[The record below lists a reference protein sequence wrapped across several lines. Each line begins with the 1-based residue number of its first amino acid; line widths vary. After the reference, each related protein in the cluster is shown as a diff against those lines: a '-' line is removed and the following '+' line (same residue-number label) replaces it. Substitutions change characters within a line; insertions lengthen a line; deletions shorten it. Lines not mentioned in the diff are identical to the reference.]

1 MSTLTTDHEVIDGE
15 DPRFL
20 EPLTGMQFA
29 RQFKSAEIKPSTIS
43 TLRAYGKLAG
53 IRLTLD
59 DPHWVFQPKYRQD
72 EILFLVRG
80 PNGEIVSHFFAR
92 ALTQFS
98 KE

>member
-43 TLRAYGKLAG
+43 TLRA
-53 IRLTLD
+53 
-59 DPHWVFQPKYRQD
+59 
-72 EILFLVRG
+72 
-80 PNGEIVSHFFAR
+80 
-92 ALTQFS
+92 
-98 KE
+98 